1 MTHLTNNQYFHLL
14 LGDIAMA
21 MAIATYDQDYVVAER
36 LTDYV
41 PGRLRDDWL
50 AQVTA
55 ADLRQRVVG
64 LANAAMGSLQR
75 LEQEELSAA
84 ATRYGIPIEA
94 ALAQEVADHFERR
107 RNAVLR
113 YRR

>member
-1 MTHLTNNQYFHLL
+1 MAHLTDNQHFHLL

-21 MAIATYDQDYVVAER
+21 MAISTYDQDYLVAER
-36 LTDYV
+36 LTAYS
-41 PGRLRDDWL
+41 PGGLRDDWL
-50 AQVTA
+50 AQVER

-75 LEQEELSAA
+75 LEQEELSATA
-84 ATRYGIPIEA
+84 ARYGVPIDAE
-94 ALAQEVADHFERR
+94 LAREVSEHFERR

>member
-1 MTHLTNNQYFHLL
+1 MAAPTANQFFHLL

-21 MAIATYDQDYVVAER
+21 AAISTYDPGYSVAQR
-36 LTDYV
+36 PGNYA

-50 AQVTA
+50 AQA
-55 ADLRQRVVG
+55 GDGALRQRVVG
-64 LANAAMGSLQR
+64 LANAGMGALQR
-75 LEQEELSAA
+75 MEQETLTATAA
-84 ATRYGIPIEA
+84 RYGIPIDA
-94 ALAQEVADHFERR
+94 AVAQEVAEHFERR